1 MHIPFY
7 QVDAFT
13 SRVFKGNPAGICPL
27 KEWLPDNILQSIA
40 TENNLSETAFFIPD
54 NDYYDLRWFTPV
66 AEVDLCGHAT
76 LASAFVLF
84 NELGFSGKVISFNSQ
99 SGLLKVTRDDNRLA
113 LDFPARP
120 PRQCSAPQD
129 LLSGLVDP
137 PQEILQAQDYLAI
150 YENEQQIQSLKPKM
164 EKLAKFPRGV
174 IASAPGNDCDFVSR
188 CFFPALGIPEDPVT
202 GSAHCVL
209 TPYWSRRLSKR
220 KLHAKQISNRGGEL
234 FCTDA
239 GDRTII
245 AGQAVKYL
253 EGTITI

>member
-40 TENNLSETAFFIPD
+40 AENNLSETAFFVPD

-76 LASAFVLF
+76 FASAFVLF
-84 NELGFSGKVISFNSQ
+84 NELGFSGKVISFTSE
-99 SGLLKVTRDDNRLA
+99 SGLLKVTRNDNLLA

-120 PRQCSAPQD
+120 PQQCSAPQD
-129 LLSGLVDP
+129 LLSGLVDL
-137 PQEILQAQDYLAI
+137 PQEILQAEDYLAI
-150 YENEQQIQSLKPKM
+150 YETEQQIRSLKPKM
-164 EKLAKFPRGV
+164 ENLAKFLRGV
-174 IASAPGNDCDFVSR
+174 IVSAPGNDCDFVSR

-220 KLHAKQISNRGGEL
+220 KLHAKQISARGGEL
-234 FCTDA
+234 FCMDA

>member
-13 SRVFKGNPAGICPL
+13 SRVFKGNPAGVCPL

-40 TENNLSETAFFIPD
+40 AENNLSETAFFVPD
-54 NDYYDLRWFTPV
+54 NDHYDLRWFTPV

-84 NELGFSGKVISFNSQ
+84 SELGFSGKVISFISQ

-120 PRQCSAPQD
+120 PRQCSALQG
-129 LLSGLVDP
+129 LLSGLIDP

-150 YENEQQIQSLKPKM
+150 YENEQQVQSLKPKM

-174 IASAPGNDCDFVSR
+174 IVSAPGNDCDFVSR

-220 KLHAKQISNRGGEL
+220 KLHAKQISSRGGEL
-234 FCTDA
+234 FCTEA

-253 EGTITI
+253 EGVITI